1 MAEKSSGRD
10 SEKEAAIRTEADAIF
25 ASFAAAMDKDPGSSA
40 VQSLVKDWQA
50 HITMHYY
57 TCTKEILK
65 CLGQMYT
72 ADDRFRENLDRGR
85 VYCRGD
91 SYILSGALTTFGHA
105 KRTESGKPVRLRASG
120 YVLVYRSLEASH
132 VYPIQHVYRT
142 LSG

>member
-72 ADDRFRENLDRGR
+72 ADDHFRENLDRFGDGGAGF
-85 VYCRGD
+85 VAEAISIYCR
-91 SYILSGALTTFGHA
+91 AH
-105 KRTESGKPVRLRASG
+105 
-120 YVLVYRSLEASH
+120 
-132 VYPIQHVYRT
+132 
-142 LSG
+142 